1 MENPDTSRE
10 TVEHQSKYFYGI
22 ANGRTI
28 GVFKAASVKE
38 YNEHI
43 RVVTNGFADSRHKRF
58 NTLRQALL
66 YMKDNGYVT
75 SILYDHMFNKLDIYA
90 LKARS
95 EPVRLLRNCASGN
108 DENCKT
114 CSDPVGQDDYHPQ
127 CEACEKW
134 FHLSCINMAK
144 ESLPKNEY
152 VCDSCLGNL
161 QEEVQT
167 SGTEEVEDGAA
178 RVSQDHARGVPDE
191 DNTTVLE
198 DSSSQ
203 QVLNLLLERMDK
215 LEIENSQLKNRI
227 YDLEKKLQSSTDS
240 GPPRCPDTIVK
251 GLQVVTAAKE
261 VI

>member
-1 MENPDTSRE
+1 MLQATTKIVKPAVIQWVRMTTIPSVKPVRNGFTS
-10 TVEHQSKYFYGI
+10 
-22 ANGRTI
+22 
-28 GVFKAASVKE
+28 AASTWP
-38 YNEHI
+38 
-43 RVVTNGFADSRHKRF
+43 RSR
-58 NTLRQALL
+58 
-66 YMKDNGYVT
+66 
-75 SILYDHMFNKLDIYA
+75 S
-90 LKARS
+90 
-95 EPVRLLRNCASGN
+95 
-108 DENCKT
+108 
-114 CSDPVGQDDYHPQ
+114 
-127 CEACEKW
+127 
-134 FHLSCINMAK
+134 
-144 ESLPKNEY
+144 PKMN

-178 RVSQDHARGVPDE
+178 RVSQDHVRGVSDE

-227 YDLEKKLQSSTDS
+227 CDLEKKLQSSTDS

-261 VI
+261 VILKKLENSDKAAQKQTNELLEIKNDVARLKGSLIHRGPWEGWLLMGGRVSHGWKLYEGGVKKVGSVRKGA